1 MQFKCLTS
9 YLGLVKGLVK
19 STGKN
24 KNIISKFKNTNRVI
38 LDSNGM
44 LVNTRRERERERER
58 ERRERERGERLKLRS
73 YMYTC

>member
-1 MQFKCLTS
+1 MTS

-38 LDSNGM
+38 LESNGM
-44 LVNTRRERERERER
+44 LVNTHTQIERERERERER
-58 ERRERERGERLKLRS
+58 EHVIAIELPIHI
-73 YMYTC
+73 